1 MSKTRFFV
9 FANTLYGIF
18 VGLTKSYKVVLSCG
32 IYILHISESHIIR
45 RWGMADFYEKLKLA
59 RVCELE
65 IGVQLEHIER
75 LHRIVERAAGGSAEY
90 AGSVAE
96 KLAALERELNEQID
110 KTVDAKRGALVYLS
124 SLGGEERAVMESY
137 FFLGKDWARIA
148 VDLSMSE
155 RRVFLLRKSAM
166 NKLEKLYGE
175 PTEGGGQH
183 KTVRS
188 GHAELHS
195 ESIGKPTGGKFSTAA
210 SSKRAHMNDLNMRV
224 P

>member
-9 FANTLYGIF
+9 YANTLYGIF

-75 LHRIVERAAGGSAEY
+75 LHRIVERAAGGSA
-90 AGSVAE
+90 
-96 KLAALERELNEQID
+96 LAALERELNEQID